1 MAKSSSRKY
10 STDFATSGALK
21 YGAWSV
27 KIKEKGGD
35 IMTDYYYKEESTD
48 TQTNPFKIALLGALA
63 GAVGTGVA
71 LVLSNPKNR
80 QKIQKT
86 MQDGQKWMDK
96 TVGELKTDA
105 SDMAEKTSETARKMG
120 NRMEK
125 PINDLTKEPKTI
137 HPMK

>member
-1 MAKSSSRKY
+1 
-10 STDFATSGALK
+10 
-21 YGAWSV
+21 
-27 KIKEKGGD
+27 
-35 IMTDYYYKEESTD
+35 MTDYYYKEETTD
-48 TQTNPFKIALLGALA
+48 KGTNPLKIALLGALA

-137 HPMK
+137 HPIE